1 MLGGGRTENLTV
13 LSNTQHPPCPSSTLL
28 PSKDQ
33 KEFADNTHG
42 TGGVE
47 SLDNSERILGLVKKV
62 ILNGRR
68 YGHGQTDARCGSA
81 GSQRGPLPSDLPWAS
96 PLTTAVSS
104 LYQVLPS
111 PSMLSVLVSLKG
123 PQDAHLSNTPSAK
136 ALHSTAL
143 TYVSS
148 P

>member
-1 MLGGGRTENLTV
+1 MLGGGRIEKLTV

-47 SLDNSERILGLVKKV
+47 SLDDPEKILGPVKNV
-62 ILNGRR
+62 ILNERR
-68 YGHGQTDARCGSA
+68 HGHGWTDACCGSA
-81 GSQRGPLPSDLPWAS
+81 GSQRAAALRPSRGL
-96 PLTTAVSS
+96 PLTTAVPS
-104 LYQVLPS
+104 LCHVLPS
-111 PSMLSVLVSLKG
+111 SSVLSLLVSLKG
-123 PQDAHLSNTPSAK
+123 PQDAHLSNTPSTK
-136 ALHSTAL
+136 ALHSMAL
-143 TYVSS
+143 TYLSS